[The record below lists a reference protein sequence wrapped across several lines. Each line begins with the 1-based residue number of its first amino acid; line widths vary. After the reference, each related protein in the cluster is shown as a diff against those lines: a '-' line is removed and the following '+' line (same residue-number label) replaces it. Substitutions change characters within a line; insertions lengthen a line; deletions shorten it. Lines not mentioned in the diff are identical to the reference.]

1 MATNTAEYQ
10 VIVNWTDPQERN
22 IGSFDHNTDV
32 WIADT
37 GARVDLSTDYVR
49 SSPYS
54 LKISADVAGTEIV
67 FDDLGSLF
75 DTFVFG
81 SDTSPAVGLAAHKI
95 VTGLTIGQAY
105 TVFGWAYVPSGGR
118 HVQLTVPG
126 ALFSTTTTVKD
137 DWLYLETSFVAST
150 VSTTVQLMMVST
162 TGTISAPVYIDDMRI
177 KFMGE
182 DITCLVYSQGDTIE
196 VNEGRDTPRALSAVA
211 TSETSFDFDNLN
223 RLYSPN
229 NPLSVVGDNAAN
241 AATNSPLQIRAIFE
255 GRFYILYNGFIDDYV
270 IKRLVPG
277 KSFIS
282 LTGIDVLGKL
292 AATHI
297 STGLF
302 QNIRTGEAIGKVLDE
317 INWPE
322 EKRKLDFGATV
333 IDWWWEDDTNALDA
347 IQKLLSAEGLPSIIY
362 TDDVGDF
369 VFKDRHHRYV
379 STFST
384 QVVAHFAECDSDPA
398 L

>member
-10 VIVNWTDPQERN
+10 VIVNWTDPKEQN
-22 IGSFDHNTDV
+22 IGSFDTTLDEWV
-32 WIADT
+32 ADT
-37 GARVDLSTDYVR
+37 GARLDLSKDFVH
-49 SSPYS
+49 SNPYS
-54 LKISADVAGTEIV
+54 CRISADVAGTEIV
-67 FDDLGSLF
+67 FDDPASVF

-81 SDTSPAVGLAAHKI
+81 GDSSPAVGLVAHRT
-95 VTGLTIGQAY
+95 VNSLTVGEAY
-105 TVFGWAYVPSGGR
+105 TAFGWFYVPSGGR
-118 HVQLTVPG
+118 HVKLTTSG
-126 ALFSTTTTVKD
+126 AYFDTTTTVKD
-137 DWLYLETSFVAST
+137 NWLYLETSFTAT
-150 VSTTVQLMMVST
+150 STTQDIQVYTVFT
-162 TGTISAPVYIDDMRI
+162 TGTISAPIYMDDIRY
-177 KFMGE
+177 KLAGE
-182 DITCLVYSQGDTIE
+182 DITCLVYSQGDSIE

-229 NPLSVVGDNAAN
+229 NPLSVVGDNASN

-255 GRFYILYNGFIDDYV
+255 GRFYILYNGFVDDYV

-292 AATHI
+292 AATNI

-322 EKRKLDFGATV
+322 GKRKLDFGATV

-369 VFKDRHHRYV
+369 VFRDRHHRYV